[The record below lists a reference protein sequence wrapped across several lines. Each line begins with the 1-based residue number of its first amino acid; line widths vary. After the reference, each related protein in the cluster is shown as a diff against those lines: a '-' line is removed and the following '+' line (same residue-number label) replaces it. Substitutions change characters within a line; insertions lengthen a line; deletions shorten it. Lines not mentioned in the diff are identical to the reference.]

1 MNIEDEYNFHTNKKP
16 GKTYISKRIS
26 RFLTGDRI
34 RFASKVFDGHDLECF
49 AKIKTEQ
56 VIRITESAKQEIV
69 AIFYEDSRNIESLII
84 QRFTLENGMAHK
96 NYFSFKGE
104 EIDVLKKF
112 IDAIELISLESKD
125 KINISDNDLSR
136 LIINENQA
144 KKLITENQKLF
155 LSLLKSEITNEDVVS
170 LGYRK
175 KELKE
180 FDLLLHDR
188 EYYESKL
195 YKYSCTPEGL
205 WQKYFEK
212 NKWIF
217 GYGLGYVFLT
227 ELDGKKLEQV
237 VQGFDLKQHG
247 KRSDAVMKTRGIISS
262 LCFVEIKTPNT
273 PLLQDRYYRKGCWS
287 PSNELSGAISQI
299 QGTVSRAIYNL
310 SEDIEFD
317 DDIGNPTG
325 EKVFNYAP
333 KSFLIVGSL
342 NEFIFDGKIN
352 KDKYRSF
359 ELLRRN
365 MVSPEILTYDELYE
379 RAQFI
384 IDHMD

>member
-1 MNIEDEYNFHTNKKP
+1 MP
-16 GKTYISKRIS
+16 
-26 RFLTGDRI
+26 
-34 RFASKVFDGHDLECF
+34 
-49 AKIKTEQ
+49 
-56 VIRITESAKQEIV
+56 
-69 AIFYEDSRNIESLII
+69 
-84 QRFTLENGMAHK
+84 HK

-112 IDAIELISLESKD
+112 IDTIELISLESKD

-195 YKYSCTPEGL
+195 HKYSCTPEGL

-273 PLLQDRYYRKGCWS
+273 PLL
-287 PSNELSGAISQI
+287 
-299 QGTVSRAIYNL
+299 
-310 SEDIEFD
+310 
-317 DDIGNPTG
+317 
-325 EKVFNYAP
+325 
-333 KSFLIVGSL
+333 
-342 NEFIFDGKIN
+342 
-352 KDKYRSF
+352 
-359 ELLRRN
+359 
-365 MVSPEILTYDELYE
+365 
-379 RAQFI
+379 
-384 IDHMD
+384 